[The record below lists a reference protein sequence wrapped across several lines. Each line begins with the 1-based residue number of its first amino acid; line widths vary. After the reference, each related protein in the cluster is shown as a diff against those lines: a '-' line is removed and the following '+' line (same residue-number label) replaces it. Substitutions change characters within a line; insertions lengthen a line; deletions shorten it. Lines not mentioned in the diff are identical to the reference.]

1 MKFKYTGEDGR
12 FCIELTAY
20 ELVPRGSYLKNGQI
34 IDVPNDLTDV
44 IGSLDVSGLFH
55 RVEDKKVNKKSK
67 EDK

>member
-12 FCIELTAY
+12 FCIEQNAY